1 MSDIRKI
8 KRIVVGEKAIDGA
21 GVKLTRVVGHN
32 DVADF
37 DPFLLLDGFGSD
49 NPKDYIKGFPWHPHR
64 GIETVT
70 YMMSGQVAHG
80 DNLGNEGLISDG
92 DCQWMTA
99 GSGIIHQ
106 EMPQASD
113 YMSGVQLWINL
124 PSKDKMTTPQYRD
137 ITAEMIPEVVLESG
151 AIIKVISGMY
161 NGKKGAMIADYVKAT
176 YLDVRLPSN
185 NEWSIELPS
194 EETLFVYIIEGKA
207 HFTPENDYMIGERHA
222 VLFESGKRFWA
233 KSKDQPVRFLLLSA
247 PPLKE
252 EIAWGGPIVMN
263 TKGELNLAFK
273 ELNEGNFIKHK

>member
-1 MSDIRKI
+1 MSEIRHI

-32 DVADF
+32 DVEDF

-49 NPKDYIKGFPWHPHR
+49 NPEDYIKGFPWHPHR

-70 YMMSGQVAHG
+70 YMMKGKVAHG

-106 EMPQASD
+106 EMPLASE

-124 PSKDKMTTPQYRD
+124 PAKDKMTTPKYRD
-137 ITAEMIPEVVLESG
+137 ITEVMIPELVESSG
-151 AIIKVISGMY
+151 TRIKVLSGEY
-161 NGKKGAMIADYVKAT
+161 NGQEGAMIADYVKAT
-176 YLDVRLPSN
+176 YLDVTLPIN
-185 NEWSIELPS
+185 TEWTIALPS
-194 EETLFVYIIEGKA
+194 EDTLFIYIVEGKG
-207 HFTPENDYMIGERHA
+207 HFSPESEQSISERHA
-222 VLFESGKRFWA
+222 VLFEEGSVFWA
-233 KSKDQPVRFLLLSA
+233 KSEDVPVRFLLLSA

-252 EIAWGGPIVMN
+252 EVAWGGPIVMN
-263 TKGELNLAFK
+263 TKEELNLAFK
-273 ELNEGNFIKHK
+273 ELNEGNFIKK